1 MAVILNSARKNGV
14 QSGLQEQRL
23 FVKSVICGKS
33 ISHKKLDIKGRS
45 RVGERK
51 VPKCTVKLVLEEK
64 PLEEFYKLLL
74 IGKCPPALAIQMKT
88 IMVQSDADFER
99 VQKLSF
105 MTTSEGRYY
114 RRTQFNRLVQKV
126 EKEYRA

>member
-1 MAVILNSARKNGV
+1 M
-14 QSGLQEQRL
+14 GLHEQRL
-23 FVKSVICGKS
+23 FVKSIICGKS

-74 IGKCPPALAIQMKT
+74 IGKCPPALATQMKT
-88 IMVQSDADFER
+88 MMVQSDADFER
-99 VQKLSF
+99 I
-105 MTTSEGRYY
+105 
-114 RRTQFNRLVQKV
+114 
-126 EKEYRA
+126 

>member
-1 MAVILNSARKNGV
+1 
-14 QSGLQEQRL
+14 
-23 FVKSVICGKS
+23 VKSIICGKS

-51 VPKCTVKLVLEEK
+51 VPKCTVKLLLEEK

-74 IGKCPPALAIQMKT
+74 LGKCPPALATQMKT
-88 IMVQSDADFER
+88 MMVQSDADFER
-99 VQKLSF
+99 IQKLSF

-114 RRTQFNRLVQKV
+114 RRTQFKRLVHKV